1 MIYSTNLLKIN
12 LSEPKYFFYWD
23 KMRNEIET
31 QIYGKNKDERSQN
44 IKEIEKLLEQ
54 KIENLTQ
61 NKYLVLDFDE
71 YLEQN
76 KMENE
81 VQNQLEKS
89 QNSHQNIQ
97 DLVNFISQI
106 HKKLKTLKIFVI
118 SDYSQNE
125 FEIKIQIEQNSNSQN
140 QIQNQS
146 YQNLSNSQNSIFLD
160 KLNYTF
166 LSTNPNVSHILPNS
180 NETTQNLA
188 NLENQIQNELGN
200 KATTKTSK
208 EKILQ
213 NIRIDNKISINQIS
227 FLNISL
233 DKINNLE
240 TLAKTKLEIA
250 KILDLDLNLLIL
262 WKNNSGELRKQ
273 LILTL
278 DLYLT
283 FLTRD
288 NILTQNKRVDNRPLD
303 LTREIKC
310 QIGVLPH
317 NHGSS
322 LFARG
327 ETQVLNVLTLGTT
340 RDGQTLDDMEN
351 FDEEETK
358 NYIHHYN
365 FPSYSVGE
373 TGRYFGPGRREIGH
387 GALAEKALLPVLPNL
402 EKFPYTMRLVS
413 ECLGS
418 NGSTSMASTCA
429 STLSLLQGGVP
440 ISDSVAGVAMGLVLA
455 NR

>member
-1 MIYSTNLLKIN
+1 MIYSTNLLKVN
-12 LSEPKYFFYWD
+12 LPESKYFFYWD
-23 KMRNEIET
+23 KMRSKIEN
-31 QIYGKNKDERSQN
+31 QIYGKTKDERSAN
-44 IKEIEKLLEQ
+44 IKEIEKTLEQ
-54 KIENLTQ
+54 KIENFGQ
-61 NKYLVLDFDE
+61 NKYLILDLDE
-71 YLEQN
+71 YLEQ
-76 KMENE
+76 KKIQKLENE
-81 VQNQLEKS
+81 TQNNLEKLES
-89 QNSHQNIQ
+89 LDKNIQ
-97 DLVNFISQI
+97 TLINFLCQI
-106 HKKLKTLKIFVI
+106 QNKIKTLKIFVI
-118 SDYSQNE
+118 TSSV
-125 FEIKIQIEQNSNSQN
+125 IKIQTQPDSIFQNKDSQNLEQNLDSH
-140 QIQNQS
+140 
-146 YQNLSNSQNSIFLD
+146 NLAFLN

-166 LSTNPNVSHILPNS
+166 LSTETYILFPDLS
-180 NETTQNLA
+180 ENENLT
-188 NLENQIQNELGN
+188 ID
-200 KATTKTSK
+200 KIHK
-208 EKILQ
+208 EKTLQ
-213 NIRIDNKISINQIS
+213 KLIIENKISTNQVS
-227 FLNISL
+227 FLNITL
-233 DKINNLE
+233 NKVNNLAN
-240 TLAKTKLEIA
+240 LAKTKLEII
-250 KILDLDLNLLIL
+250 KVLDLDLNLLTL
-262 WKNNSGELRKQ
+262 WKNNPGELKKQ

-288 NILTQNKRVDNRPLD
+288 NILTQNRRVDHRQLD
-303 LTREIKC
+303 QTRQINC

-440 ISDSVAGVAMGLVLA
+440 ITDSVAGVAMGLVLT

>member
-1 MIYSTNLLKIN
+1 MIYSTNLLKVN
-12 LSEPKYFFYWD
+12 LPESKYFFYWD
-23 KMRNEIET
+23 KMRNQIET
-31 QIYGKNKDERSQN
+31 QIYGKTKDERSEN
-44 IKEIEKLLEQ
+44 LKKTEKTLEQ
-54 KIENLTQ
+54 KIENLSQ
-61 NKYLVLDFDE
+61 SKYLVLDLDE
-71 YLEQN
+71 YLGEVKMQIKLENTETQN
-76 KMENE
+76 E
-81 VQNQLEKS
+81 LEKF
-89 QNSHQNIQ
+89 QNSSQQDSDQNIQ
-97 DLVNFISQI
+97 NLVNFICQI
-106 HKKLKTLKIFVI
+106 QKKLKNLKVFVI
-118 SDYSQNE
+118 SNCV
-125 FEIKIQIEQNSNSQN
+125 I
-140 QIQNQS
+140 QIQNQPS
-146 YQNLSNSQNSIFLD
+146 LVSQNSDSEDSINLEKLDFLH
-160 KLNYTF
+160 KLNYTV
-166 LSTNPNVSHILPNS
+166 LNGTYICYPDSSKDENKNKKEQNNKEILKK
-180 NETTQNLA
+180 LA
-188 NLENQIQNELGN
+188 M
-200 KATTKTSK
+200 
-208 EKILQ
+208 
-213 NIRIDNKISINQIS
+213 DNKIQTNQIS
-227 FLNISL
+227 VVNITL
-233 DKINNLE
+233 DKINN
-240 TLAKTKLEIA
+240 ARNVNITKLEIT
-250 KILDLDLNLLIL
+250 KNLDLDLGLLTL

-288 NILTQNKRVDNRPLD
+288 NILTQNKRVDGRPLD
-303 LTREIKC
+303 QTREIKC

-351 FDEEETK
+351 YEEETK

-387 GALAEKALLPVLPNL
+387 GALAEKALLPVLPSL

-440 ISDSVAGVAMGLVLA
+440 ITDSVAGVAMGLVLA

>member
-12 LSEPKYFFYWD
+12 LSEPKYFFYWN
-23 KMRNEIET
+23 KIRNQIEN
-31 QIYGKNKDERSQN
+31 QIYGKTKDERSEN
-44 IKEIEKLLEQ
+44 LKEIEKLLEQ

-61 NKYLVLDFDE
+61 NKYLVLDLDE

-81 VQNQLEKS
+81 EQNQLEKS
-89 QNSHQNIQ
+89 QNSHKNIQ

-140 QIQNQS
+140 QKNQS

-166 LSTNPNVSHILPNS
+166 LNTETYILLADLSENENS
-180 NETTQNLA
+180 A
-188 NLENQIQNELGN
+188 IH
-200 KATTKTSK
+200 KVHK
-208 EKILQ
+208 EKALQ
-213 NIRIDNKISINQIS
+213 KLEIDNKIQTNQIS
-227 FLNISL
+227 FLNITL
-233 DKINNLE
+233 NKINNTE
-240 TLAKTKLEIA
+240 NLAKTKLEIA

-288 NILTQNKRVDNRPLD
+288 NILTQNKRVDARALD
-303 LTREIKC
+303 QTREIKC

-440 ISDSVAGVAMGLVLA
+440 ITDSVAGVAMGLVLA
-455 NR
+455 KR

>member
-1 MIYSTNLLKIN
+1 MIYSTNLLKVN
-12 LSEPKYFFYWD
+12 LPESKYFFYWD
-23 KMRNEIET
+23 KMRSKIEN
-31 QIYGKNKDERSQN
+31 QIYGKTKDERSAN
-44 IKEIEKLLEQ
+44 IKEIEKTLEQ
-54 KIENLTQ
+54 KIENFGQ
-61 NKYLVLDFDE
+61 NKYLVLNLDE
-71 YLEQN
+71 YLEQE
-76 KMENE
+76 KIQKLENE
-81 VQNQLEKS
+81 TQNNLEKLD
-89 QNSHQNIQ
+89 NLDKNIHN
-97 DLVNFISQI
+97 LVNFLCQI
-106 HKKLKTLKIFVI
+106 QNKIKTLKIFVI
-118 SDYSQNE
+118 SGQ
-125 FEIKIQIEQNSNSQN
+125 IKIQTEPNLNSE
-140 QIQNQS
+140 
-146 YQNLSNSQNSIFLD
+146 NLSNSENLTFLN

-166 LSTNPNVSHILPNS
+166 LNLNSDIFEPNS
-180 NETTQNLA
+180 TESESQSSNSSNLLD
-188 NLENQIQNELGN
+188 LELYKI
-200 KATTKTSK
+200 SK

-213 NIRIDNKISINQIS
+213 KLTIDYKILPNQVS
-227 FLNISL
+227 FLNITL
-233 DKINNLE
+233 NKINNLE
-240 TLAKTKLEIA
+240 TLAKTKLEII
-250 KILDLDLNLLIL
+250 KVLDLDLNLLTL
-262 WKNNSGELRKQ
+262 WKNNPGELKKQ

-288 NILTQNKRVDNRPLD
+288 NILTQNRRVDHRQLD
-303 LTREIKC
+303 QTRQINC

-351 FDEEETK
+351 FDEEKTK

-440 ISDSVAGVAMGLVLA
+440 ITDSVAGVAMGLVLA